1 MVLEIQWFLYVCT
14 TGLDHT
20 GKESYSGHS
29 SPTAQEGG
37 RTHNRA
43 RPHREGELFRSF
55 LSYSTGGAGRTW
67 KRDI

>member
-1 MVLEIQWFLYVCT
+1 MVLYRNSVFLYVCT

-37 RTHNRA
+37 IHG
-43 RPHREGELFRSF
+43 GEI
-55 LSYSTGGAGRTW
+55 GGVWGETEPLPNDTLPCACL
-67 KRDI
+67 